1 MTRAVVNLWGRQ
13 IGAVLWDED
22 RDVGVF
28 EYTPEFSRSGIEVA
42 PLTMPLRSGVYDF
55 PALNYETFKGLPGM
69 LADSLPDK
77 FGNALINRWLA
88 EQGRT
93 ADSFDPV
100 ERLCYTGRRGMGAL
114 EFEPATGE
122 RREQGR
128 PVDIA
133 PLVELANWV
142 IAARE
147 ELPKPFAS
155 DATGWLS
162 NISA

>member
-1 MTRAVVNLWGRQ
+1 
-13 IGAVLWDED
+13 
-22 RDVGVF
+22 
-28 EYTPEFSRSGIEVA
+28 
-42 PLTMPLRSGVYDF
+42 
-55 PALNYETFKGLPGM
+55 M

-93 ADSFDPV
+93 AGSFDPV

-122 RREQGR
+122 RREQGQ

-133 PLVELANWV
+133 PLVELANRV
-142 IAARE
+142 NAERE
-147 ELPKPFAS
+147 EIAGGLQGEDEHSHIKSNLRVGNSAGGTWAQAGHAW
-155 DATGWLS
+155 DQAT
-162 NISA
+162 

>member
-1 MTRAVVNLWGRQ
+1 
-13 IGAVLWDED
+13 
-22 RDVGVF
+22 
-28 EYTPEFSRSGIEVA
+28 
-42 PLTMPLRSGVYDF
+42 MPLRSGVYDF

-93 ADSFDPV
+93 AGSFDPV

-122 RREQGR
+122 RREQGQ
-128 PVDIA
+128 PVDRKSVVWGKSVSVRVDLGGRGTI
-133 PLVELANWV
+133 
-142 IAARE
+142 
-147 ELPKPFAS
+147 KKKK
-155 DATGWLS
+155 
-162 NISA
+162 

>member
-1 MTRAVVNLWGRQ
+1 
-13 IGAVLWDED
+13 
-22 RDVGVF
+22 
-28 EYTPEFSRSGIEVA
+28 
-42 PLTMPLRSGVYDF
+42 MPLRSGVYDF

-93 ADSFDPV
+93 AGSFDPV

-122 RREQGR
+122 RREQGQ

-133 PLVELANWV
+133 PPVGPANRELAAGEALAGV
-142 IAARE
+142 
-147 ELPKPFAS
+147 PDGKS
-155 DATGWLS
+155 VV
-162 NISA
+162 

>member
-1 MTRAVVNLWGRQ
+1 
-13 IGAVLWDED
+13 
-22 RDVGVF
+22 
-28 EYTPEFSRSGIEVA
+28 
-42 PLTMPLRSGVYDF
+42 
-55 PALNYETFKGLPGM
+55 M

-93 ADSFDPV
+93 AGSFDPV

-122 RREQGR
+122 RREQGQ

-133 PLVELANWV
+133 PLVELANRV
-142 IAARE
+142 IAARA
-147 ELPKPFAS
+147 ELAGVLKGADDNRPIQTILHDGHYARVAR
-155 DATGWLS
+155 ATADHAWRAGSRGL
-162 NISA
+162 N